1 MANQQQQQTL
11 IVIKFLVFISTQ
23 GWLASLDDR
32 ENGLR
37 KLEKKEK
44 KCTCK
49 WMAELDVHIQQ
60 QEQKK
65 SRRRRK
71 RNNQC
76 NQDFLKFR

>member
-49 WMAELDVHIQQ
+49 RTAELDVHTHTTK
-60 QEQKK
+60 EEKEEEETTNATK
-65 SRRRRK
+65 T
-71 RNNQC
+71 
-76 NQDFLKFR
+76 F